1 MIMQLFKI
9 FQCICRVKHLHDDIS
24 NHKHIIILLFIASI
38 AQEIRQSLAF
48 RSDRVVHFWI
58 AGNIIL
64 ICWISLLDSID
75 YLTYGVEQ
83 LFTISLLIKPYTMN
97 VRLKSNKKRYF

>member
-1 MIMQLFKI
+1 MNFSLKNNINNLHEDI
-9 FQCICRVKHLHDDIS
+9 YISKH
-24 NHKHIIILLFIASI
+24 IILLFIASI

-64 ICWISLLDSID
+64 ISWISLLDSID
-75 YLTYGVEQ
+75 NLTYGVEQ

-97 VRLKSNKKRYF
+97 VRLKSN

>member
-1 MIMQLFKI
+1 MNFSFKKNNI
-9 FQCICRVKHLHDDIS
+9 NNLHDDIS

-48 RSDRVVHFWI
+48 RSDRVGHFWI
-58 AGNIIL
+58 AGNIL
-64 ICWISLLDSID
+64 VSWISLLDSID

-83 LFTISLLIKPYTMN
+83 LFTISLLIEPYTMN
-97 VRLKSNKKRYF
+97 VRLKSKSEILSFKKMVT